1 MAATVGALLTLAV
14 FSAVAGVVTV
24 VVVDEAVVVTAAL
37 AGALSVTWE
46 AGTGALVVEVD
57 VVVVV
62 AEAVVVVALSS
73 FFEHADNA
81 STRLIVPIV
90 MAEVAIDLF
99 NINFFNLNNFDPTPQ
114 SKGSVFSIET
124 QNGNSSD

>member
-1 MAATVGALLTLAV
+1 MAV

-37 AGALSVTWE
+37 AGALEMAWE
-46 AGTGALVVEVD
+46 AATGAEVVEVD
-57 VVVVV
+57 VVVVVV

-81 STRLIVPIV
+81 STRLIAPIV

-99 NINFFNLNNFDPTPQ
+99 NIEFF
-114 SKGSVFSIET
+114 
-124 QNGNSSD
+124 

>member
-1 MAATVGALLTLAV
+1 MAWDAT
-14 FSAVAGVVTV
+14 
-24 VVVDEAVVVTAAL
+24 
-37 AGALSVTWE
+37 
-46 AGTGALVVEVD
+46 TGAVVVEVD

-62 AEAVVVVALSS
+62 AEAVVVTALSS

-81 STRLIVPIV
+81 STTLIAPIV

-114 SKGSVFSIET
+114 SKGSAFSIET
-124 QNGNSSD
+124 QNGNSSDCNVVIRRQFSKYLKIEM

>member
-1 MAATVGALLTLAV
+1 MGVAAAALLEATVGALLTLAV

-37 AGALSVTWE
+37 AGELEMAWE
-46 AGTGALVVEVD
+46 AATGVVVVEVD
-57 VVVVV
+57 VVVVVVVV
-62 AEAVVVVALSS
+62 AEAVVVAALSS

-81 STRLIVPIV
+81 STRLIAPIV

-99 NINFFNLNNFDPTPQ
+99 NIEFF
-114 SKGSVFSIET
+114 
-124 QNGNSSD
+124 

>member
-1 MAATVGALLTLAV
+1 MM
-14 FSAVAGVVTV
+14 TV

-37 AGALSVTWE
+37 AGALEMAWE
-46 AGTGALVVEVD
+46 AATGVVVVEVD

-62 AEAVVVVALSS
+62 AEAVVVEALSS

-81 STRLIVPIV
+81 STRLIAPMV

-99 NINFFNLNNFDPTPQ
+99 NINFF
-114 SKGSVFSIET
+114 
-124 QNGNSSD
+124 